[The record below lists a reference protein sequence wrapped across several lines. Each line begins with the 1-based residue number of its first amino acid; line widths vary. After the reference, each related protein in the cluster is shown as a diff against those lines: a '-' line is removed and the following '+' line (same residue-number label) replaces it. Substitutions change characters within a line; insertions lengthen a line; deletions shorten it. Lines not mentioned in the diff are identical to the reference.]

1 MGGQTGR
8 TGEPTMRASPTPI
21 LARTMPA
28 AKVKAVSCAECPLRT
43 LKLFSPVSPGDLKL
57 IESLRGVQVHKPAGH
72 TLIGEGQANPPLL
85 TLFAGWAFRFK
96 TLANGQRQI
105 LNFLLPGDL
114 IGLQQRLAEN
124 AVHGVEALTEVWLCP
139 FERDALWQ
147 LHRQAPALGYSLT
160 WLSAQEEALVDDQ
173 LLSVGRRSAES
184 RLAALLVWLFKR
196 AAAVMP
202 APEKGGAIKSVPFPL
217 TQQHIADAL
226 GLSLVHTHRTV
237 RKLAR
242 RGLYRIEGG
251 ELHLGNPAELVQLAE
266 LWGDGRPPER
276 PML

>member
-1 MGGQTGR
+1 
-8 TGEPTMRASPTPI
+8 
-21 LARTMPA
+21 MPVA
-28 AKVKAVSCAECPLRT
+28 DFQAVACTACPLRE
-43 LKLFSPVSPGDLKL
+43 LKLFAPVSASELQL
-57 IESLRGVQVHKPAGH
+57 IESLRGVQARRPAGH
-72 TLIGEGQANPPLL
+72 ALIAEGQANPPLA
-85 TLFAGWAFRFK
+85 TLLGGWAFRFK
-96 TLANGQRQI
+96 TLADGQRQI

-124 AVHGVEALTEVWLCP
+124 AVHGVEALTEVVLCP
-139 FERDALWQ
+139 FQRDALWQ
-147 LHRQAPALGYSLT
+147 LHREAPALGYSLT
-160 WLSAQEEALVDDQ
+160 WLSAQEEALVDDH

-202 APEKGGAIKSVPFPL
+202 RPSAGGAIKAVPFPL

-226 GLSLVHTHRTV
+226 GLSLVHTHRTL
-237 RKLAR
+237 RKLAQ
-242 RGLYRIEGG
+242 RGLYTIDKG
-251 ELHLGNPAELVQLAE
+251 ELRLGDPAALVQLAE

>member
-1 MGGQTGR
+1 MTVAELKSFAC
-8 TGEPTMRASPTPI
+8 T
-21 LARTMPA
+21 
-28 AKVKAVSCAECPLRT
+28 ECPLRE
-43 LKLFSPVSPGDLKL
+43 LKLFSPVSAAELQL
-57 IESLRGVQVHKPAGH
+57 IQSVRGLPLRKPAGH
-72 TLIGEGQANPPLL
+72 TLIAEGQANPPLA
-85 TLFAGWAFRFK
+85 TLLGGWAFRFK

-114 IGLQQRLAEN
+114 IGLQQRLTEN

-139 FERDALWQ
+139 FQRDALWQ
-147 LHRQAPALGYSLT
+147 LHREAPALGYSLT
-160 WLSAQEEALVDDQ
+160 WLSAQEEALVDDH

-196 AAAVMP
+196 AAALMP
-202 APEKGGAIKSVPFPL
+202 KPAEGAPRSVPFPL

-226 GLSLVHTHRTV
+226 GLSLVHTHRTL

-242 RGLYRIEGG
+242 RGLYRIEDG
-251 ELHLGNPAELVQLAE
+251 LLYLGDPAALVQLAE

>member
-1 MGGQTGR
+1 MQAIEEKAATAPM
-8 TGEPTMRASPTPI
+8 TTAEPITVA
-21 LARTMPA
+21 
-28 AKVKAVSCAECPLRT
+28 CAECPLRE
-43 LKLFSPVSPGDLKL
+43 LKLFAPVTKPELEL
-57 IESLRGVQVHKPAGH
+57 ISSLRGKQSRKPAGH
-72 TLIGEGQANPPLL
+72 TLIAEGEENPPLY
-85 TLFAGWAFRFK
+85 TLLAGWAFRYK
-96 TLANGQRQI
+96 TLSNGQRQI

-139 FERDALWQ
+139 FQRDALWQ

-160 WLSAQEEALVDDQ
+160 WLSAQEEALVDDH

-202 APEKGGAIKSVPFPL
+202 KPAQGPVKAIVFPL

-226 GLSLVHTHRTV
+226 GLSLVHTHRTL

-242 RGLYRIEGG
+242 RGLYRIEDG
-251 ELHLGNPAELVQLAE
+251 ELRLGEGPALVDLAE
-266 LWGDGRPPER
+266 LWHDGRPPER

>member
-1 MGGQTGR
+1 M
-8 TGEPTMRASPTPI
+8 PTAQP
-21 LARTMPA
+21 
-28 AKVKAVSCAECPLRT
+28 VSVACADCPLRE
-43 LKLFSPVSPGDLKL
+43 LKLFAPVSKSELAL
-57 IESLRGVQVHKPAGH
+57 IASLRGTQLRRPAGH
-72 TLIGEGQANPPLL
+72 MLIAEGQNNPPLY
-85 TLFAGWAFRFK
+85 TLLAGWAFRFK

-124 AVHGVEALTEVWLCP
+124 AVHGVEALSEVWLCP
-139 FERDALWQ
+139 FQRDALWQ
-147 LHRQAPALGYSLT
+147 LHRQAPALGYGLT
-160 WLSAQEEALVDDQ
+160 WLSAQEEALVDDH

-196 AAAVMP
+196 AAVVLPKP
-202 APEKGGAIKSVPFPL
+202 ALEPVKAVPFPL

-226 GLSLVHTHRTV
+226 GLSLVHTHRTL

-242 RGLYRIEGG
+242 RGWYRIEDG
-251 ELHLGNPAELVQLAE
+251 HLQLGDPSALVQLAE
-266 LWGDGRPPER
+266 LWGDGRPTER

>member
-1 MGGQTGR
+1 M
-8 TGEPTMRASPTPI
+8 PVATP
-21 LARTMPA
+21 
-28 AKVKAVSCAECPLRT
+28 KAIACSECPLRS
-43 LKLFSPVSPGDLKL
+43 LKLFSPVSAPELKL
-57 IESLRGVQVHKPAGH
+57 IESLRGVQISKPAGH
-72 TLIGEGQANPPLL
+72 TLIAEGQQNPALYTLL
-85 TLFAGWAFRFK
+85 GGWAFRFK

-139 FERDALWQ
+139 FQRDALWQ
-147 LHRQAPALGYSLT
+147 LHREAPALGYGLT
-160 WLSAQEEALVDDQ
+160 WLSAQEEALVDDH

-202 APEKGGAIKSVPFPL
+202 APGEGGPIRAVPFPL

-226 GLSLVHTHRTV
+226 GLSLVHTHRTL
-237 RKLAR
+237 RKLSQ
-242 RGLYRIEGG
+242 RGLYRIEDG
-251 ELHLGNPAELVQLAE
+251 ELRLGDPAALVEMAE

>member
-1 MGGQTGR
+1 
-8 TGEPTMRASPTPI
+8 
-21 LARTMPA
+21 MPA
-28 AKVKAVSCAECPLRT
+28 AHIKAVACAECPLRR
-43 LKLFSPVSPGDLKL
+43 LKLFAPVSPGELKL
-57 IESLRGVQVHKPAGH
+57 IESLRGVQIHKAAGQ

-124 AVHGVEALTEVWLCP
+124 AVHGVEALTDVWLCP
-139 FERDALWQ
+139 FQRDALWQ
-147 LHRQAPALGYSLT
+147 LHREAPALGYGLT

-173 LLSVGRRSAES
+173 LLSVGKRSAES
-184 RLAALLVWLFKR
+184 RSAALLVWLFKR
-196 AAAVMP
+196 AAAVLP
-202 APEKGGAIKSVPFPL
+202 APEEGGPVKSVPFPL
-217 TQQHIADAL
+217 TQKHIADAL
-226 GLSLVHTHRTV
+226 GLSLVHTHRTM

-242 RGLYRIEGG
+242 RGLYRIHAGQ
-251 ELHLGNPAELVQLAE
+251 LHLGDPAALVDLAE
-266 LWGDGRPPER
+266 MWGDGHPPER